1 MWEAEEIEDKETL
14 EALLEASRSAQGRAA
29 LSDALADTLHLL
41 PASTHRLLLLRLR
54 LLRNL
59 LAGDDLNQGT
69 FVLLSGPA
77 AVVSSALSSPS
88 DSSDVARAGL
98 QALGNAALAGEH
110 HRAAVWDAL
119 FPGSLLELARVR
131 EKGVLDPLCMVID
144 TCCSGEGG
152 RGRLEEL
159 CHEELGLPILV
170 EIVTTAWQVGHDEEW
185 LEWLLFKICVEEQ
198 KFETLFVALCSRNDA
213 EHSDGD
219 ECKTEFNAKHAYL
232 LGKLSKCLAN
242 RPKEVSVSISFALDI
257 FNAQKHAAEIVDFTC
272 RVNSP
277 LPTGHPAIDVLG
289 YSLVL
294 LKDICAWESPP
305 SDTQAPVD
313 SLMQTGLVKHL
324 LTYLRELEPPSMIRK
339 SMARGQG
346 DHQPALGTAKVCP
359 YIGYRRD
366 VVAVIANCLHRSK
379 KVQDEVRHLDGI
391 ILLLQQC
398 VVDEENPYLRE
409 WGLFAVKNLLEGN
422 EENQKE
428 VSGLKMQE
436 AVITPEI
443 ADIGLR
449 VEIDK
454 ETGHPKLVNN

>member
-1 MWEAEEIEDKETL
+1 MWEAEEIEDEETL

-170 EIVTTAWQVGHDEEW
+170 EIVTTAWQGA
-185 LEWLLFKICVEEQ
+185 C
-198 KFETLFVALCSRNDA
+198 AA
-213 EHSDGD
+213 
-219 ECKTEFNAKHAYL
+219 
-232 LGKLSKCLAN
+232 
-242 RPKEVSVSISFALDI
+242 IS
-257 FNAQKHAAEIVDFTC
+257 
-272 RVNSP
+272 
-277 LPTGHPAIDVLG
+277 
-289 YSLVL
+289 
-294 LKDICAWESPP
+294 
-305 SDTQAPVD
+305 
-313 SLMQTGLVKHL
+313 
-324 LTYLRELEPPSMIRK
+324 
-339 SMARGQG
+339 
-346 DHQPALGTAKVCP
+346 
-359 YIGYRRD
+359 
-366 VVAVIANCLHRSK
+366 
-379 KVQDEVRHLDGI
+379 
-391 ILLLQQC
+391 
-398 VVDEENPYLRE
+398 
-409 WGLFAVKNLLEGN
+409 
-422 EENQKE
+422 
-428 VSGLKMQE
+428 
-436 AVITPEI
+436 
-443 ADIGLR
+443 
-449 VEIDK
+449 
-454 ETGHPKLVNN
+454 

>member
-1 MWEAEEIEDKETL
+1 MWEAEEIEDEETL
-14 EALLEASRSAQGRAA
+14 AALLEASRSAQGRAA

-88 DSSDVARAGL
+88 DFPDVARAGL

-110 HRAAVWDAL
+110 HRAAVWEAL

-152 RGRLEEL
+152 RARLEEL

-185 LEWLLFKICVEEQ
+185 LEWLLFKICVEDQ
-198 KFETLFVALCSRNDA
+198 KFETLFAALCSGDDA

-219 ECKTEFNAKHAYL
+219 ECKTEFNANHAYL

-305 SDTQAPVD
+305 SDAQAPVD

-346 DHQPALGTAKVCP
+346 DHQPALATAKVCP

-428 VSGLKMQE
+428 VSELKMQE

-449 VEIDK
+449 VEMDK
-454 ETGHPKLVNN
+454 ETGQPKLVNN